1 MRWAAVE
8 LPDIERTEI
17 ITIDQYNINIKIQ
30 RREKNQTT
38 YTTGYNLKVSVPSPK
53 KVRNNDDKEVGGL

>member
-1 MRWAAVE
+1 MRWTAIE

-30 RREKNQTT
+30 RGEKNHIHNRIQ
-38 YTTGYNLKVSVPSPK
+38 P
-53 KVRNNDDKEVGGL
+53 